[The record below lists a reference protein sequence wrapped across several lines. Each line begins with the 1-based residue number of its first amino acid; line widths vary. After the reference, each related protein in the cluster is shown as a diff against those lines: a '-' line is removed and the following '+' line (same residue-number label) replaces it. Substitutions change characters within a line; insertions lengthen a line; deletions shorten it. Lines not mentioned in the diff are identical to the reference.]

1 MFVSCKCLAAAAQI
15 RAIKWLPAN
24 RLQCGEGLTSRIRN
38 FCPKRPEEQKQIS
51 GRRVVRLNVWG
62 RGKSLDCEKKLE
74 LRVKSWHQGLKS
86 RPQPREYDLQLIQ
99 YYVKQADQATIPMV
113 NFLWHA
119 KSLKLQVWGPK
130 YMRKSGFTLS
140 INPDKTQHYLSVALF
155 AVKGRGPLG
164 SPGIPTSNNQDSLCA
179 QTKSI
184 QPSNGSKPQKRWRK
198 DQESATICYQ
208 L

>member
-1 MFVSCKCLAAAAQI
+1 MRTHKYGQYKETSSCLSS
-15 RAIKWLPAN
+15 PAREAEVWHQESATFDQN
-24 RLQCGEGLTSRIRN
+24 VRSKKSFQVAGSPGWMCGG
-38 FCPKRPEEQKQIS
+38 
-51 GRRVVRLNVWG
+51 
-62 RGKSLDCEKKLE
+62 GKSLDCEKKLE
-74 LRVKSWHQGLKS
+74 LQVKSWHQGLKS

-184 QPSNGSKPQKRWRK
+184 QPSNSVKSFKGS
-198 DQESATICYQ
+198 
-208 L
+208 